1 MEWIYWLLVDIPPF
15 IWAFGLST
23 NGSLRNKIIILG
35 GSGTII
41 TIVVS
46 IALSVINKNLD
57 FIGVVFEL
65 IVTLFVFMIVL
76 GFIFRNIPK
85 RPLDEK
91 TDEEFIRDF
100 LDEIKKSGGK
110 RKD

>member
-41 TIVVS
+41 TIAVS

-57 FIGVVFEL
+57 FIGVLFEL
-65 IVTLFVFMIVL
+65 MAALFVFIIVL

-85 RPLDEK
+85 RPLGEK
-91 TDEEFIRDF
+91 ADEEFIHDF
-100 LDEIKKSGGK
+100 LSEIKKSGGEK
-110 RKD
+110 KD